1 MVGKR
6 QEAKGKSVK
15 IFFDI
20 KDFKMSEIKDFKD
33 LIIWQKGM
41 EIAEQCYFVTK
52 KFPKEELYGMVL
64 QIRKSSSSIPA
75 NISEGYRRKS
85 SRDYKRFLSIAQGSV
100 NETETHLLLSARVGL
115 CTLKDIETIS
125 NNLKEETRMISTLI
139 KKLNY

>member
-1 MVGKR
+1 
-6 QEAKGKSVK
+6 
-15 IFFDI
+15 
-20 KDFKMSEIKDFKD
+20 MSEIKDFKD

-75 NISEGYRRKS
+75 NISEGYGRKS

-115 CTLKDIETIS
+115 CTLKDIETII
-125 NNLKEETRMISTLI
+125 NNLKE
-139 KKLNY
+139 

>member
-1 MVGKR
+1 
-6 QEAKGKSVK
+6 
-15 IFFDI
+15 
-20 KDFKMSEIKDFKD
+20 MSEIKDFKD

-64 QIRKSSSSIPA
+64 QVRKSSSSIPA
-75 NISEGYRRKS
+75 NISEGYGRRAS
-85 SRDYKRFLSIAQGSV
+85 GDYKRFLNIAQGSV

-115 CTLKDIETIS
+115 CTLKDMEIII
-125 NNLKEETRMISTLI
+125 NNLKEETRMISALI